1 MDNACCAFTSPHFL
15 ATQAGM
21 DVLQRGG
28 SAIDAM
34 IAAAAMISVTYRH
47 MNGLGGDSF
56 WLVHQPGQDPWAID
70 ASGYAAA
77 AATPKWYAERS
88 LVEIPA
94 RGSAAARR

>member
-34 IAAAAMISVTYRH
+34 IAAAAMIAVTYPH
-47 MNGLGGDSF
+47 MNGLGGDSKT
-56 WLVHQPGQDPWAID
+56 LGPLTQ
-70 ASGYAAA
+70 
-77 AATPKWYAERS
+77 AATRQRQQLPNGMPSVRWSKFPLAVLLLR
-88 LVEIPA
+88 
-94 RGSAAARR
+94 